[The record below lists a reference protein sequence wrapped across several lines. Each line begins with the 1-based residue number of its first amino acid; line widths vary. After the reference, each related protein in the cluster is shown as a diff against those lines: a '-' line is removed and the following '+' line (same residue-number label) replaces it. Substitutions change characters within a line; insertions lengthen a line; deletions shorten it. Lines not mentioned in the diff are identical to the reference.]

1 MRKRILCPTKGIQ
14 NVSGVL
20 SENVLKVTENR
31 AVRAGVVQV
40 ESSSRSSS
48 LGSAGKDSSDPLT
61 DRQVDQKQADT
72 SLHLCPLSPLTVQAA

>member
-1 MRKRILCPTKGIQ
+1 M
-14 NVSGVL
+14 
-20 SENVLKVTENR
+20 
-31 AVRAGVVQV
+31 VQV

-72 SLHLCPLSPLTVQAA
+72 SLHLCPLSPLTVHAAWGHCAEAESMLCARGIRNPDFAIQKV